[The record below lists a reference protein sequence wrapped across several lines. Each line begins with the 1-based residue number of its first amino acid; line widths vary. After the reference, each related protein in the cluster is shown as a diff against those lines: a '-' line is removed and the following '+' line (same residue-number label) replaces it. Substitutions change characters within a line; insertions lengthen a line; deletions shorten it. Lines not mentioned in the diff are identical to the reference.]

1 VSEEATRSRNNAR
14 TKDRSITVANP
25 SASREMVACL
35 NLKTTDRNLTDQWSS
50 YPKSSKICG
59 I

>member
-1 VSEEATRSRNNAR
+1 MSEEATRSRNNPKM
-14 TKDRSITVANP
+14 KDPSIILANP
-25 SASREMVACL
+25 NASREMVAFL